1 MSTWISKARAAA
13 CVTLLGLAGC
23 VTGCVTGPAAFSSAR
38 SAPVLGGTIQV
49 GLPRGYCIDRRAG
62 RESGDTAVVVMGK
75 CRDDLDAAPALLT
88 TAIGPAGS
96 AQVLAGG
103 GQTLASYFTSDQGR
117 AALSRSG
124 RASTVEIVQ
133 AKSVGAAF
141 VMRIRDGAVGEYW
154 RGVEPVAGRLVT
166 ITVDLPEGAE
176 ADGEALLAA
185 ALAAMRAANAG
196 AAAP

>member
-1 MSTWISKARAAA
+1 MSIWTSKAVLA
-13 CVTLLGLAGC
+13 VFLLAGC
-23 VTGCVTGPAAFSSAR
+23 VQGLPATPVAFNAPR
-38 SAPVLGGTIQV
+38 AAPVLGGAVQV

-62 RESGDTAVVVMGK
+62 RESGDTAVVVMGR

-103 GQTLASYFTSDQGR
+103 GQTLADYFTSEQGR

-124 RASTVEIVQ
+124 RASAVEIVQ
-133 AKSVGAAF
+133 AKMVGPAF

-166 ITVDLPEGAE
+166 ITVDLPADSD
-176 ADGEALLAA
+176 ADGEALLNA
-185 ALAAMRAANAG
+185 ALMAMRRANPG
-196 AAAP
+196 G